1 MCCFLIW
8 LDEEDADI
16 VEEEDVDTW
25 LLAVEC
31 PIMFFIS
38 AIEFCISPRPCLM
51 AAAELDELE
60 EDCFEEEEEEDKDDE
75 AVRDEDMRRCVE
87 DVLAIRD
94 VVDVELVEDTLLLEL
109 VLLLRSSCAA
119 ELVIAVDAVP
129 AEASDDED
137 DAFDDPNRPRVGGV
151 GGPIIVPP
159 GLPVSAARSDI
170 SRRGNRNCDR
180 RVATDG
186 PDRLMT
192 ISLMLLVGVVEVA
205 GT

>member
-8 LDEEDADI
+8 LDDADI

-60 EDCFEEEEEEDKDDE
+60 LEEDCFEEDEDED

-94 VVDVELVEDTLLLEL
+94 VVVELVEDTLLLEL
-109 VLLLRSSCAA
+109 VLLLRS
-119 ELVIAVDAVP
+119 
-129 AEASDDED
+129 
-137 DAFDDPNRPRVGGV
+137 
-151 GGPIIVPP
+151 
-159 GLPVSAARSDI
+159 
-170 SRRGNRNCDR
+170 
-180 RVATDG
+180 
-186 PDRLMT
+186 
-192 ISLMLLVGVVEVA
+192 
-205 GT
+205 